1 MTQTDVPVQT
11 IQLDVQGMT
20 CVSCAGRIEKK
31 LNRLEGVNATVNYA
45 TEKATVHAG
54 KGTTAQ
60 ALIQTIEQTG
70 YHATLPAESPRDPD
84 QELRRLR
91 RRLIICA
98 VLSLPVI
105 MIAMVPA
112 WQFPW
117 WQWVSF
123 ALAAVV
129 VTWGAWPFHRA
140 TLLNLRHGNAT
151 MDTLISIGT
160 LAAFGWSA
168 YALLFG
174 AAGEIGFTHPF
185 ELRLVRHAPTANLY
199 LEAAVGITLFILLGR
214 FLEARAKR
222 RSGAA
227 VRALLE
233 LAPSEVTLLTTSGE
247 TVVEV
252 SRLHVADRFVVR
264 PGERVATDGV
274 IISGHSALDASTVT
288 GESVPVEVG
297 PGDAVVGATV
307 NTHGRLV
314 VEATRV
320 GADTQ
325 LAQVARMVDAAQ
337 SGKAA
342 VQRLADRVSAVF
354 VPIVIA
360 LAVATLGFWLGQ
372 GSGVSF
378 AFTSAVAVLI
388 IACPCALGLATPTA
402 LLVGTG
408 RGAQLGIVIRGPE
421 VLESARHIDT
431 IVLDK
436 TGTVT
441 EGRMAVAAVT
451 AGAGATTADV
461 INLAGSAE
469 SGSEHPIA
477 RAIADHA
484 RTHGSLYPVSKLH
497 NRPGLGVLAE
507 LSESSRPIAPLD
519 SDKSLRQAQD
529 GALRQAQD
537 GALRQA
543 QDGAVVVGRVELLQE
558 EGLQVPREL
567 QEAYAAEQTQGRTA
581 VIVGW
586 GGEARGVIAVADV
599 IKPTSAEAVHDL
611 RWLDLHPMLLTGDHE
626 AAARAVAAEVG
637 IDDVIADVLP
647 QQKVAEVVRLQEAGH
662 RVAMVGDGVN
672 DAAAL
677 AQSDLGIALGSGT
690 DAAIH
695 ASDLT
700 LISGDLRVAADAVRL
715 SRATLRTIHGN
726 LFWAFGY
733 NVVAL
738 PLAAIGLLNPII
750 AAAAMALSS
759 LFVVTNSLRLLRF
772 R

>member
-1 MTQTDVPVQT
+1 VTQLAALQT
-11 IQLDVQGMT
+11 IELEVQGMT
-20 CVSCAGRIEKK
+20 CASCATRIEKK

-45 TEKATVHAG
+45 TEKATVHTG
-54 KGTTAQ
+54 KETTAQ
-60 ALIQTIEQTG
+60 TLIETIEKTG
-70 YHATLPAESPRDPD
+70 YHATLPTETPRDPEL
-84 QELRRLR
+84 ELRQLR
-91 RRLIICA
+91 RRLVICA

-105 MIAMVPA
+105 LISMLPA

-123 ALAAVV
+123 ALACVV
-129 VTWGAWPFHRA
+129 VIWGAWPFHRA
-140 TLLNLRHGNAT
+140 TLLNLQHGNAT

-185 ELRLVRHAPTANLY
+185 EFRLIRHAPTANLY
-199 LEAAVGITLFILLGR
+199 LEAAVGITTFVLLGR
-214 FLEARAKR
+214 YLEARAKR

-227 VRALLE
+227 VRALLD
-233 LAPSEVTLLTTSGE
+233 LAPSEVTQLTANGE
-247 TVVEV
+247 TVVDI
-252 SRLHVADRFVVR
+252 SQLHVGDRFVVR

-274 IISGHSALDASTVT
+274 IVSGHSALDASTVT

-297 PGDAVVGATV
+297 PGDAVVGTTV

-314 VEATRV
+314 VEASRV

-325 LAQVARMVDAAQ
+325 LAQIVRLVEAAQ

-354 VPIVIA
+354 VPIVIV

-372 GSGVSF
+372 GAGTSF

-408 RGAQLGIVIRGPE
+408 RGAQLGILISGPE

-431 IVLDK
+431 IVMDK
-436 TGTVT
+436 TGTIT
-441 EGRMAVAAVT
+441 EGRMSVVSVIP
-451 AGAGATTADV
+451 GAGATTADV
-461 INLAGSAE
+461 ITAAGSAE
-469 SGSEHPIA
+469 AGSDHPIA
-477 RAIADHA
+477 KAIADHA
-484 RTHGSLYPVSKLH
+484 RAHSSLDTVTKLH

-507 LSESSRPIAPLD
+507 LSESSSALARLG
-519 SDKSLRQAQD
+519 SEKS
-529 GALRQAQD
+529 
-537 GALRQA
+537 
-543 QDGAVVVGRVELLQE
+543 VVVGRVELLEE
-558 EGLQVPREL
+558 EGLHVADEL
-567 QEAYAAEQTQGRTA
+567 KEAYAVEQTRGRTA
-581 VIVGW
+581 VLVGW
-586 GGEARGVIAVADV
+586 GGAARGVIAVADV
-599 IKPTSAEAVHDL
+599 VKPTSAEAVRDL
-611 RWLDLHPMLLTGDHE
+611 RWLDLRPVLLTGDHE
-626 AAARAVAAEVG
+626 AAARTVAAEVG
-637 IDDVIADVLP
+637 IDDVIAGVLP
-647 QQKVAEVVRLQEAGH
+647 QQKVAEVVRLQDTGH

-677 AQSDLGIALGSGT
+677 AQSDLGIALGTGT

-700 LISGDLRVAADAVRL
+700 LISGDLRVAADAIRL

-726 LFWAFGY
+726 LWWAFAY

-738 PLAAIGLLNPII
+738 PLAAAGFLNPMI

-759 LFVVTNSLRLLRF
+759 VFVVTNSMRLLRF

>member
-1 MTQTDVPVQT
+1 MTQTDVSVQT
-11 IQLDVQGMT
+11 IELDVQGMT
-20 CVSCAGRIEKK
+20 CASCATRIEKK
-31 LNRLEGVNATVNYA
+31 LNRLEGVNATVNFA

-54 KGTTAQ
+54 KATTAQ
-60 ALIQTIEQTG
+60 TLIQTIEQTG
-70 YHATLPAESPRDPD
+70 YHATLPAASPRDPD
-84 QELRRLR
+84 QELRHLR

-123 ALAAVV
+123 VLAAVV

-140 TLLNLRHGNAT
+140 TLLNLQHGNAT

-199 LEAAVGITLFILLGR
+199 LEAAVGITTFILLGR
-214 FLEARAKR
+214 YLEARAKR

-247 TVVEV
+247 TVIEI
-252 SRLHVADRFVVR
+252 SQLHVADRFVVR

-288 GESVPVEVG
+288 GESVPIEVG

-325 LAQVARMVDAAQ
+325 LAQVARMVEAAQ

-451 AGAGATTADV
+451 AGAAATTAE
-461 INLAGSAE
+461 IIKAAGSAE

-477 RAIADHA
+477 KAVADHA
-484 RTHGSLYPVSKLH
+484 RTQGSLNPVSKLH

-507 LSESSRPIAPLD
+507 LSASVAAGATTD
-519 SDKSLRQAQD
+519 ADKS
-529 GALRQAQD
+529 
-537 GALRQA
+537 
-543 QDGAVVVGRVELLQE
+543 VVVGRVELLQE
-558 EGLQVPREL
+558 EGLRVPREL
-567 QEAYAAEQTQGRTA
+567 QEAYAAVQAQGRTA
-581 VIVGW
+581 VMVGW
-586 GGEARGVIAVADV
+586 GGEARGVIGVADV
-599 IKPTSAEAVHDL
+599 VKATSAEAVHDL
-611 RWLDLHPMLLTGDHE
+611 RWLDLRPMLLTGDHE

-637 IDDVIADVLP
+637 IDDVIANVLP

-715 SRATLRTIHGN
+715 SRATLRTIYGN
-726 LFWAFGY
+726 LTWAFGY
-733 NVVAL
+733 NVLAL
-738 PLAAIGLLNPII
+738 PLAAVGFLNPMI

-759 LFVVTNSLRLLRF
+759 LFVVTNSLRLLKF

>member
-1 MTQTDVPVQT
+1 MTQIDLAVQT
-11 IQLDVQGMT
+11 IELDVQGMT
-20 CVSCAGRIEKK
+20 CASCAGRIEKK

-45 TEKATVHAG
+45 TEKATVHTG
-54 KGTTAQ
+54 RGTTAET
-60 ALIQTIEQTG
+60 LIETIEQTG
-70 YHATLPAESPRDPD
+70 YHATLPAESPRDPGL
-84 QELRRLR
+84 ELRQLR

-123 ALAAVV
+123 ALAGVV

-140 TLLNLRHGNAT
+140 TLLNLQHGNAT

-185 ELRLVRHAPTANLY
+185 EFRLVRHSPTANLY
-199 LEAAVGITLFILLGR
+199 LEATVGITTFILLGR
-214 FLEARAKR
+214 YLEARAKR

-233 LAPSEVTLLTTSGE
+233 LAPSEVTVLTASGE
-247 TVVEV
+247 AIVDI
-252 SRLHVADRFVVR
+252 SQLHVGDRFLVR

-274 IISGHSALDASTVT
+274 IVSGHSALDASTVT
-288 GESVPVEVG
+288 GESIPVEVG

-325 LAQVARMVDAAQ
+325 LAQVARMVEAAQ

-354 VPIVIA
+354 VPIVIV

-372 GSGVSF
+372 GAGMSF

-441 EGRMAVAAVT
+441 EGRMAVVAVT
-451 AGAGATTADV
+451 AGAGATTGEA
-461 INLAGSAE
+461 IEAAGSAE

-477 RAIADHA
+477 KAIADHA
-484 RTHGSLYPVSKLH
+484 RTHGSLSPVTKLH

-507 LSESSRPIAPLD
+507 LSALVTAGAATD
-519 SDKSLRQAQD
+519 AGKS
-529 GALRQAQD
+529 
-537 GALRQA
+537 
-543 QDGAVVVGRVELLQE
+543 VVVGRLELLQQ
-558 EGLQVPREL
+558 EGLQVSAEL
-567 QEAYAAEQTQGRTA
+567 QQAYAAEQAHGRTA
-581 VIVGW
+581 VMVGW

-599 IKPTSAEAVHDL
+599 VKPTSAEAVHDL
-611 RWLDLHPMLLTGDHE
+611 QWLDLRPVLLTGDHE
-626 AAARAVAAEVG
+626 TAARAVAAEVG
-637 IDDVIADVLP
+637 IDDVIANVLP
-647 QQKVAEVVRLQEAGH
+647 EQKVAEVVRLQDAGH

-677 AQSDLGIALGSGT
+677 AQSDLGIALGTGT

-715 SRATLRTIHGN
+715 ARATLRTIHGN
-726 LFWAFGY
+726 LWWAFGY
-733 NVVAL
+733 NIVAL
-738 PLAAIGLLNPII
+738 PLAAIGLLNPMI

-759 LFVVTNSLRLLRF
+759 VFVVTNSLRLLRF

>member
-1 MTQTDVPVQT
+1 MTQLGVPVRT
-11 IQLDVQGMT
+11 IELDVQGMT
-20 CVSCAGRIEKK
+20 CASCAARIEKK
-31 LNRLEGVNATVNYA
+31 LNRIEGVNATVNYA

-54 KGTTAQ
+54 SGTTAQ
-60 ALIQTIEQTG
+60 NLIETIEKTG

-84 QELRRLR
+84 LELRQLR
-91 RRLIICA
+91 RRLIITA
-98 VLSLPVI
+98 ALSVPVI

-117 WQWVSF
+117 WQWISF
-123 ALAAVV
+123 ALTCVI

-140 TLLNLRHGNAT
+140 TLLNLQHGNAT

-168 YALLFG
+168 YALFFG
-174 AAGEIGFTHPF
+174 VAGEIGFTHPF
-185 ELRLVRHAPTANLY
+185 EFRLVRHAPTANLY
-199 LEAAVGITLFILLGR
+199 LEAAAGITTFLLLGR
-214 FLEARAKR
+214 YLEARAKR

-227 VRALLE
+227 LRALLD
-233 LAPSEVTLLTTSGE
+233 LTPSQATLLTSSGE
-247 TVVEV
+247 EVVDV
-252 SRLHVADRFVVR
+252 SQLHVGDRFVVR

-274 IISGHSALDASTVT
+274 IVSGHSALDTSTVT
-288 GESVPVEVG
+288 GESVPVEAG

-325 LAQVARMVDAAQ
+325 LAQVVRMVEEAQ

-408 RGAQLGIVIRGPE
+408 RGAQLGIVISGPE
-421 VLESARHIDT
+421 ALESARNIDT

-441 EGRMAVAAVT
+441 EGRMTVVAVT
-451 AGAGATTADV
+451 ASGETTQADV
-461 INLAGSAE
+461 IMAAGAAE

-477 RAIADHA
+477 RAITSYA
-484 RTHGSLYPVSKLH
+484 RARGSLASISKLQ
-497 NRPGLGVLAE
+497 NSPGLGVRAE
-507 LSESSRPIAPLD
+507 LSESSAAIAQLG
-519 SDKSLRQAQD
+519 SDKS
-529 GALRQAQD
+529 
-537 GALRQA
+537 
-543 QDGAVVVGRVELLQE
+543 VIVGRLELME
-558 EGLQVPREL
+558 AEGLHVAEEL
-567 QEAYAAEQTQGRTA
+567 RTACIVQQAQGRTT
-581 VIVGW
+581 VLVGW
-586 GGEARGVIAVADV
+586 AGEARGVIAVADV
-599 IKPTSAEAVHDL
+599 LKPTSAEAVCQL
-611 RWLDLHPMLLTGDHE
+611 RALGLRPVLLTGDHE
-626 AAARAVAAEVG
+626 AAARTVAAEVG
-637 IDDVIADVLP
+637 IDDVVANVLP
-647 QQKVAEVVRLQEAGH
+647 QQKVAEVVRLQESGH
-662 RVAMVGDGVN
+662 HVAMVGDGVN

-677 AQSDLGIALGSGT
+677 AQSDLGIALGTGT
-690 DAAIH
+690 DAAMH
-695 ASDLT
+695 ASDVT
-700 LISGDLRVAADAVRL
+700 LVSGDLRVAADAVRL

-726 LFWAFGY
+726 LWWAFGY

-738 PLAAIGLLNPII
+738 PLAAIGFLNPMV

>member
-1 MTQTDVPVQT
+1 MTELRVPVQT
-11 IQLDVQGMT
+11 IELDVQGMT
-20 CVSCAGRIEKK
+20 CASCAARIEKK

-54 KGTTAQ
+54 TSTTTQ
-60 ALIQTIEQTG
+60 TLIETIEKTG

-84 QELRRLR
+84 LELRRLR
-91 RRLIICA
+91 RRLIITA
-98 VLSLPVI
+98 ALSVPVI
-105 MIAMVPA
+105 MTAMVPA

-117 WQWVSF
+117 WQWISF
-123 ALAAVV
+123 ALTCVV

-140 TLLNLRHGNAT
+140 TLLNLQHGNAT
-151 MDTLISIGT
+151 MDTLISLGT
-160 LAAFGWSA
+160 FAAFGWSA
-168 YALLFG
+168 YALFFG

-199 LEAAVGITLFILLGR
+199 LEAAVGITTFLLLGR
-214 FLEARAKR
+214 YLEARAKR

-227 VRALLE
+227 LRALLD
-233 LAPSEVTLLTTSGE
+233 LTPSQATLLTSDGE
-247 TVVEV
+247 MVVDI
-252 SRLHVADRFVVR
+252 SQLHVADRFVVR

-274 IISGHSALDASTVT
+274 IVSGHSALDTSTVT
-288 GESVPVEVG
+288 GEAVPVEAG

-325 LAQVARMVDAAQ
+325 LAQVVRMVAEAQ

-342 VQRLADRVSAVF
+342 VQRLADRVSEVF

-408 RGAQLGIVIRGPE
+408 RGAQLGIVISGPE
-421 VLESARHIDT
+421 VLESARHLDT

-436 TGTVT
+436 TGTIT
-441 EGRMAVAAVT
+441 EGRLAVLAVT
-451 AGAGATTADV
+451 AGGGSTADEVIMAAGA
-461 INLAGSAE
+461 AE

-477 RAIADHA
+477 RAITGYA
-484 RTHGSLYPVSKLH
+484 RARGSLATLSKLH
-497 NRPGLGVLAE
+497 NRPGLGVRAE
-507 LSESSRPIAPLD
+507 LSESGGPMSQPD
-519 SDKSLRQAQD
+519 SVKSVL
-529 GALRQAQD
+529 G
-537 GALRQA
+537 
-543 QDGAVVVGRVELLQE
+543 GRHELME
-558 EGLQVPREL
+558 AEGLLVAEEL
-567 QEAYAAEQTQGRTA
+567 RKAYTAEQAQGRTA
-581 VIVGW
+581 VLVGW
-586 GGEARGVIAVADV
+586 AGEARGVIAVADV
-599 IKPTSAEAVHDL
+599 LKPTSAEAVRRL
-611 RWLDLHPMLLTGDHE
+611 RGLGLRPVLLTGDHE
-626 AAARAVAAEVG
+626 AAARTVAAEVG
-637 IDDVIADVLP
+637 VDEVIANVLP
-647 QQKVAEVVRLQEAGH
+647 QQKVAEVIRLQKDGH
-662 RVAMVGDGVN
+662 QVAMVGDGVN

-677 AQSDLGIALGSGT
+677 AQSDLGIALGTGT
-690 DAAIH
+690 DAAMH

-726 LFWAFGY
+726 LWWAFGY

-738 PLAAIGLLNPII
+738 PLAAIGFLNPMI

>member
-1 MTQTDVPVQT
+1 MTLDVAVQT
-11 IQLDVQGMT
+11 IELDVQGMT
-20 CVSCAGRIEKK
+20 CASCATRIEKK

-54 KGTTAQ
+54 KGTSAQ
-60 ALIQTIEQTG
+60 TLIETIEKTG
-70 YHATLPAESPRDPD
+70 YHATLPSDSQRDPD
-84 QELRRLR
+84 QELRQLR
-91 RRLIICA
+91 RRLMICA

-105 MIAMVPA
+105 MISMVPA

-123 ALAAVV
+123 ALAGVV
-129 VTWGAWPFHRA
+129 VIWGAWPFHRA
-140 TLLNLRHGNAT
+140 TLLNLQHGNAT

-185 ELRLVRHAPTANLY
+185 EFRLVRHAPTANLY
-199 LEAAVGITLFILLGR
+199 LEAAVGITTFILLGR
-214 FLEARAKR
+214 YLEARAKR

-227 VRALLE
+227 VRALLD
-233 LAPSEVTLLTTSGE
+233 LAPSEVTLLTADGE
-247 TVVEV
+247 TVVDI
-252 SRLHVADRFVVR
+252 SQLHVGDRFVVR

-274 IISGHSALDASTVT
+274 IVSGHSALDTSTVT

-307 NTHGRLV
+307 NTNGRLV
-314 VEATRV
+314 VEAARV

-325 LAQVARMVDAAQ
+325 LAQVVRMVEAAQ

-372 GSGVSF
+372 GSGMSF

-408 RGAQLGIVIRGPE
+408 RGAQLGILIRGPE
-421 VLESARHIDT
+421 VLESTRHLDT

-436 TGTVT
+436 TGTIT
-441 EGRMAVAAVT
+441 EARMAVVSLT
-451 AGAGATTADV
+451 AGAGATTAEV
-461 INLAGSAE
+461 IKAAGSAE
-469 SGSEHPIA
+469 SGSDHPIA
-477 RAIADHA
+477 KAIAEHA
-484 RTHGSLYPVSKLH
+484 RTHGSLDTVTKLDNH
-497 NRPGLGVLAE
+497 PGLGVLAE
-507 LSESSRPIAPLD
+507 LSASA
-519 SDKSLRQAQD
+519 AA
-529 GALRQAQD
+529 GATTDAD
-537 GALRQA
+537 TS
-543 QDGAVVVGRVELLQE
+543 VVVGRVKLLEE
-558 EGLQVPREL
+558 EGLQVAGEL
-567 QEAYAAEQTQGRTA
+567 QQAYAAEQAQGRTA
-581 VIVGW
+581 VLVGW

-599 IKPTSAEAVHDL
+599 VKPTSAEAVRDL
-611 RWLDLHPMLLTGDHE
+611 RWLDLRPVLLTGDHA
-626 AAARAVAAEVG
+626 AAARTVAAEVG

-647 QQKVAEVVRLQEAGH
+647 QQKVAEVVRLQEEGH

-677 AQSDLGIALGSGT
+677 AQSDLGIALGTGT

-726 LFWAFGY
+726 LWWAFAY

-738 PLAAIGLLNPII
+738 PLAAAGFLNPMI

-759 LFVVTNSLRLLRF
+759 VFVVTNSMRLLRF

>member
-1 MTQTDVPVQT
+1 MTELRVPVQT
-11 IQLDVQGMT
+11 IELDVQGMT
-20 CVSCAGRIEKK
+20 CASCAARIEKK

-54 KGTTAQ
+54 TSTTTQ
-60 ALIQTIEQTG
+60 TLIETIEKTG

-84 QELRRLR
+84 LELRRLR
-91 RRLIICA
+91 RRLIITA
-98 VLSLPVI
+98 ALSVPVI
-105 MIAMVPA
+105 MTAMVPA

-117 WQWVSF
+117 WQWISF
-123 ALAAVV
+123 ALTCVV

-140 TLLNLRHGNAT
+140 TLLNLQHGNAT
-151 MDTLISIGT
+151 MDTLISLGT
-160 LAAFGWSA
+160 FAAFGWSA
-168 YALLFG
+168 YALFFG

-199 LEAAVGITLFILLGR
+199 LEAAVGITTFLLLGR
-214 FLEARAKR
+214 YLEARAKR

-227 VRALLE
+227 LRALLD
-233 LAPSEVTLLTTSGE
+233 LTPSQATLLTSDGE
-247 TVVEV
+247 MVVDI
-252 SRLHVADRFVVR
+252 SQLHVADRFVVR

-274 IISGHSALDASTVT
+274 IVSGHSALDTSTVT
-288 GESVPVEVG
+288 GESVPVEAG

-325 LAQVARMVDAAQ
+325 LAQVVRMVAEAQ

-342 VQRLADRVSAVF
+342 VQRLADRVSEVF

-378 AFTSAVAVLI
+378 AFTAAVAVLI

-408 RGAQLGIVIRGPE
+408 RGAQLGIVISGPE
-421 VLESARHIDT
+421 VLESARHLDT

-436 TGTVT
+436 TGTIT
-441 EGRMAVAAVT
+441 EGRLAVLAVT
-451 AGAGATTADV
+451 AGGGSTADEVIMAAGA
-461 INLAGSAE
+461 AE

-477 RAIADHA
+477 RAITGYA
-484 RTHGSLYPVSKLH
+484 RARGSLATLSKLH
-497 NRPGLGVLAE
+497 NRPGLGVRAE
-507 LSESSRPIAPLD
+507 LSESGGPVAQPD
-519 SDKSLRQAQD
+519 SDNSVL
-529 GALRQAQD
+529 
-537 GALRQA
+537 
-543 QDGAVVVGRVELLQE
+543 VGRHEWME
-558 EGLQVPREL
+558 AEGLLVAEEL
-567 QEAYAAEQTQGRTA
+567 RKAYTAEQAQGRTA
-581 VIVGW
+581 VLVGW
-586 GGEARGVIAVADV
+586 AGEARGVIAVADV
-599 IKPTSAEAVHDL
+599 LKPTSAEAVRRL
-611 RWLDLHPMLLTGDHE
+611 RGLGLRPVLLTGDHE
-626 AAARAVAAEVG
+626 AAARTVAAEVG
-637 IDDVIADVLP
+637 VDEVIANVLP
-647 QQKVAEVVRLQEAGH
+647 QQKVAEVMRLQKDGH
-662 RVAMVGDGVN
+662 QVAMVGDGVN

-677 AQSDLGIALGSGT
+677 AQSDLGIALGTGT
-690 DAAIH
+690 DAAMH

-726 LFWAFGY
+726 LWWAFGY

-738 PLAAIGLLNPII
+738 PLAAIGFLNPMI

>member
-1 MTQTDVPVQT
+1 MTQLAAVHT
-11 IQLDVQGMT
+11 IELDVQGMT
-20 CVSCAGRIEKK
+20 CASCATRIEKK

-54 KGTTAQ
+54 KETTAQ
-60 ALIQTIEQTG
+60 TLIETIEKTG
-70 YHATLPAESPRDPD
+70 YHAALPTESPRDPD
-84 QELRRLR
+84 LELRQLR
-91 RRLIICA
+91 RRLIISA

-105 MIAMVPA
+105 LISMVPA

-117 WQWVSF
+117 WQWMSF
-123 ALAAVV
+123 ALACVV
-129 VTWGAWPFHRA
+129 VIWGAWPFHRA
-140 TLLNLRHGNAT
+140 SLLNLQHGNAT

-185 ELRLVRHAPTANLY
+185 EFRLIRHAPTANIY
-199 LEAAVGITLFILLGR
+199 LEAAVGITTFVLLGR
-214 FLEARAKR
+214 YLEARAKR

-227 VRALLE
+227 VRALLD
-233 LAPSEVTLLTTSGE
+233 LAPSEVTLLTADGE
-247 TVVEV
+247 TVVDI
-252 SRLHVADRFVVR
+252 SQLHVGDRFVVR

-274 IISGHSALDASTVT
+274 IVSGHSALDTSTVT

-314 VEATRV
+314 VEAARV

-325 LAQVARMVDAAQ
+325 LAQVVRMVEAAQ

-372 GSGVSF
+372 GSGMSF

-408 RGAQLGIVIRGPE
+408 RGAQLGILIRGPE
-421 VLESARHIDT
+421 VLESTRHLDT

-436 TGTVT
+436 TGTIT
-441 EGRMAVAAVT
+441 EGRMAVVSLT
-451 AGAGATTADV
+451 AGAGATTAEV
-461 INLAGSAE
+461 IKAAGSAE
-469 SGSEHPIA
+469 SGSDHSIA
-477 RAIADHA
+477 KAIADHA
-484 RTHGSLYPVSKLH
+484 RTHGSLDTVTKLD

-507 LSESSRPIAPLD
+507 LSASAAVGATTD
-519 SDKSLRQAQD
+519 ADKS
-529 GALRQAQD
+529 
-537 GALRQA
+537 
-543 QDGAVVVGRVELLQE
+543 VVVGRVKLLEE
-558 EGLQVPREL
+558 EGLQVAGEL
-567 QEAYAAEQTQGRTA
+567 KQAYATEQAQGRTA
-581 VIVGW
+581 VLVGW

-599 IKPTSAEAVHDL
+599 VKPTSAEAVRDL
-611 RWLDLHPMLLTGDHE
+611 RWLDLRPVLLTGDHE
-626 AAARAVAAEVG
+626 AAARTVAAEVG

-647 QQKVAEVVRLQEAGH
+647 QQKVAEVVLLQDAGH

-677 AQSDLGIALGSGT
+677 AQSDLGIALGTGT

-726 LFWAFGY
+726 LWWAFAY

-738 PLAAIGLLNPII
+738 PLAAAGFLNPMI

-759 LFVVTNSLRLLRF
+759 VFVVTNSMRLLRF

>member
-1 MTQTDVPVQT
+1 MTQVDVALQT
-11 IQLDVQGMT
+11 IELDVQGMT
-20 CVSCAGRIEKK
+20 CASCAARIEKK
-31 LNRLEGVNATVNYA
+31 LNRLEGVKATVNYA

-54 KGTTAQ
+54 KATTAET
-60 ALIQTIEQTG
+60 LIETIEKTG

-84 QELRRLR
+84 LELGQLR

-105 MIAMVPA
+105 MIAMVPT

-123 ALAAVV
+123 ALAGVV
-129 VTWGAWPFHRA
+129 VIWGAWPFHRA
-140 TLLNLRHGNAT
+140 TLLNLQHGNAT

-174 AAGEIGFTHPF
+174 AAGEIGFMHPF
-185 ELRLVRHAPTANLY
+185 EFRLVRHAPTANLY
-199 LEAAVGITLFILLGR
+199 LEAAVGITTFSLLGR
-214 FLEARAKR
+214 YLEARAKR

-233 LAPSEVTLLTTSGE
+233 LAPSEVTLLTATGE
-247 TVVEV
+247 RVIDI
-252 SRLHVADRFVVR
+252 SQLHVGDRFVVR

-274 IISGHSALDASTVT
+274 IVSGHSALDASTVT

-314 VEATRV
+314 VEAARV

-325 LAQVARMVDAAQ
+325 LAQIARMVEAAQ

-372 GSGVSF
+372 GAGLSF

-441 EGRMAVAAVT
+441 EGRMAVVAVT
-451 AGAGATTADV
+451 AGSGSTTAEV
-461 INLAGSAE
+461 INAAGSAE
-469 SGSEHPIA
+469 SGSEHPIGQ
-477 RAIADHA
+477 AIANHA
-484 RTHGSLYPVSKLH
+484 RTHGSLNPITKLH
-497 NRPGLGVLAE
+497 SRPGLGVRAE
-507 LSESSRPIAPLD
+507 LSASVAAGATTD
-519 SDKSLRQAQD
+519 ADKS
-529 GALRQAQD
+529 
-537 GALRQA
+537 
-543 QDGAVVVGRVELLQE
+543 VVVGRVELLAE
-558 EGLQVPREL
+558 ESLQISEQLR
-567 QEAYAAEQTQGRTA
+567 EAYTAEQAQGRTS
-581 VIVGW
+581 VMVGW

-599 IKPTSAEAVHDL
+599 MKPTSAEAVHNL
-611 RWLDLHPMLLTGDHE
+611 RWLDLRPVLLTGDHE
-626 AAARAVAAEVG
+626 AAARTVAAEVG
-637 IDDVIADVLP
+637 IDDVIANVLP
-647 QQKVAEVVRLQEAGH
+647 EQKVAEVVRLQDAGH

-677 AQSDLGIALGSGT
+677 AQSDLGIALGTGT

-700 LISGDLRVAADAVRL
+700 LISGDLRVAADALRL
-715 SRATLRTIHGN
+715 SRATLRTIYGN
-726 LFWAFGY
+726 LWWAFGY

-738 PLAAIGLLNPII
+738 PLAAIGLLNPMI

-759 LFVVTNSLRLLRF
+759 VFVVANSLRLLRF

>member
-1 MTQTDVPVQT
+1 MTQLRVPVQT

-20 CVSCAGRIEKK
+20 CASCATRIEKK

-45 TEKATVHAG
+45 TEKATVHVG
-54 KGTTAQ
+54 SGTSAQ
-60 ALIQTIEQTG
+60 TLIETIEKTG
-70 YHATLPAESPRDPD
+70 YGATLPAESPRDPD
-84 QELRRLR
+84 LEVGQLR
-91 RRLIICA
+91 RRLIITA

-105 MIAMVPA
+105 LIAMVPA

-117 WQWVSF
+117 WQWISF
-123 ALAAVV
+123 AFTCVV
-129 VTWGAWPFHRA
+129 VIWGAWPFHRA
-140 TLLNLRHGNAT
+140 TLLNLQHGNAT
-151 MDTLISIGT
+151 MDTLISLGT

-174 AAGEIGFTHPF
+174 VAGEIGFTHPF
-185 ELRLVRHAPTANLY
+185 EFRLARHAPTANLY
-199 LEAAVGITLFILLGR
+199 LEAAVGITTFILLGR
-214 FLEARAKR
+214 YLEARAKR

-227 VRALLE
+227 LRALLD
-233 LAPSEVTLLTTSGE
+233 LAPSEVMLLTASGE
-247 TVVEV
+247 TVGDI
-252 SRLHVADRFVVR
+252 SQLHVGDRFVVR
-264 PGERVATDGV
+264 PGERVATDGQ
-274 IISGHSALDASTVT
+274 ILSGHSALDTSTVT

-325 LAQVARMVDAAQ
+325 LAQVVRMVEAAQ

-378 AFTSAVAVLI
+378 AVTSAVAVLI

-408 RGAQLGIVIRGPE
+408 RGAQLGIVISGPE
-421 VLESARHIDT
+421 ALESARHIDT

-436 TGTVT
+436 TGTIT
-441 EGRMAVAAVT
+441 EGRMAVVAVT
-451 AGAGATTADV
+451 AGPGVDQNDV
-461 INLAGSAE
+461 IMAAGSAE

-477 RAIADHA
+477 RAITDHA
-484 RTHGSLYPVSKLH
+484 RTHGSLASVLRLH
-497 NRPGLGVLAE
+497 NRPGLGILAD
-507 LSESSRPIAPLD
+507 LSETNSAIARQN
-519 SDKSLRQAQD
+519 SDTS
-529 GALRQAQD
+529 
-537 GALRQA
+537 
-543 QDGAVVVGRVELLQE
+543 VVVGRPELLEE
-558 EGLQVPREL
+558 EGLRIASEFQGAYLADQVR
-567 QEAYAAEQTQGRTA
+567 GRTP
-581 VIVGW
+581 VMIGW
-586 GGEARGVIAVADV
+586 DGEARGVIAVADV
-599 IKPTSAEAVHDL
+599 VKPTSAEAVRRFQALGL
-611 RWLDLHPMLLTGDHE
+611 RPVLLTGDHE
-626 AAARAVAAEVG
+626 PAARAVADEVD
-637 IDDVIADVLP
+637 IADVIANVLP
-647 QQKVAEVVRLQEAGH
+647 SEKVAEVVRLQDAGH

-677 AQSDLGIALGSGT
+677 AQSDLGISLSTGT

-700 LISGDLRVAADAVRL
+700 LISGDLRAAADAVRL
-715 SRATLRTIHGN
+715 SWATLRTIHGN
-726 LFWAFGY
+726 LWWAFAY

-738 PLAAIGLLNPII
+738 PLAAMGFLNPMV

-772 R
+772 S

>member
-1 MTQTDVPVQT
+1 MTQAVPVQT
-11 IQLDVQGMT
+11 IELDVQGMT
-20 CVSCAGRIEKK
+20 CASCATRIEKK

-54 KGTTAQ
+54 KTTTAQ
-60 ALIQTIEQTG
+60 TLIQTIEQTG

-84 QELRRLR
+84 QELRQLR

-140 TLLNLRHGNAT
+140 TLLNLRHGSAT

-214 FLEARAKR
+214 YLEARAKR

-247 TVVEV
+247 TVVEI
-252 SRLHVADRFVVR
+252 SQLHVADRFVVR

-325 LAQVARMVDAAQ
+325 LAQVARMVEAAQ

-451 AGAGATTADV
+451 AGAGATTAEV
-461 INLAGSAE
+461 INAAGSAE

-484 RTHGSLYPVSKLH
+484 RTHGSLNPVSKLH

-507 LSESSRPIAPLD
+507 LSASVAAGATTD
-519 SDKSLRQAQD
+519 ADKS
-529 GALRQAQD
+529 
-537 GALRQA
+537 LRQA

-581 VIVGW
+581 VMVGW
-586 GGEARGVIAVADV
+586 GGEARGVIAVADGV
-599 IKPTSAEAVHDL
+599 KPTSAEAVHDL

-637 IDDVIADVLP
+637 IDDVIANVLP
-647 QQKVAEVVRLQEAGH
+647 QQKVAEVVRLQQAGH

-726 LFWAFGY
+726 LWWAFGY

-738 PLAAIGLLNPII
+738 PLAAIGLLNPMI

>member
-1 MTQTDVPVQT
+1 MTLDVAVQT
-11 IQLDVQGMT
+11 IELDVQGMT
-20 CVSCAGRIEKK
+20 CASCATRIEKK

-54 KGTTAQ
+54 KGTSAQ
-60 ALIQTIEQTG
+60 TLIETIEKTG
-70 YHATLPAESPRDPD
+70 YHATLPSDSQRDPD
-84 QELRRLR
+84 QELRQLR
-91 RRLIICA
+91 RRLMICA

-105 MIAMVPA
+105 MISMVPA

-123 ALAAVV
+123 ALAGVV

-140 TLLNLRHGNAT
+140 TLLNLQHGNAT

-185 ELRLVRHAPTANLY
+185 EFRLVRHAPTANLY
-199 LEAAVGITLFILLGR
+199 LEAAVGITTFILLGR
-214 FLEARAKR
+214 YLEARAKR

-227 VRALLE
+227 VRALLD
-233 LAPSEVTLLTTSGE
+233 LAPSEVTLLTADGE
-247 TVVEV
+247 TVVDI
-252 SRLHVADRFVVR
+252 SQLHVGDRFVVR

-274 IISGHSALDASTVT
+274 IVSGHSALDTSTVT

-297 PGDAVVGATV
+297 PGDAVVGATI

-314 VEATRV
+314 VEAARV

-325 LAQVARMVDAAQ
+325 LAQVVRMVEAAQ

-372 GSGVSF
+372 GSGMSF

-408 RGAQLGIVIRGPE
+408 RGAQLGILIRGPE
-421 VLESARHIDT
+421 VLESTRHLDT

-436 TGTVT
+436 TGTIT
-441 EGRMAVAAVT
+441 EARMAVVSLT
-451 AGAGATTADV
+451 AGAGATTAEV
-461 INLAGSAE
+461 IKAAGSAE
-469 SGSEHPIA
+469 SGSDHPIA
-477 RAIADHA
+477 KAIAEHA
-484 RTHGSLYPVSKLH
+484 RTHGSLDTVTKLDNH
-497 NRPGLGVLAE
+497 PGLGVLAE
-507 LSESSRPIAPLD
+507 LSASA
-519 SDKSLRQAQD
+519 AA
-529 GALRQAQD
+529 GATTDAD
-537 GALRQA
+537 TS
-543 QDGAVVVGRVELLQE
+543 VVVGRVKLLEE
-558 EGLQVPREL
+558 EGLQVAGEL
-567 QEAYAAEQTQGRTA
+567 QQAYAAEQAQGRTA
-581 VIVGW
+581 VLVGW

-599 IKPTSAEAVHDL
+599 VKPTSAEAVRDL
-611 RWLDLHPMLLTGDHE
+611 RWLDLRPVLLTGDHA
-626 AAARAVAAEVG
+626 AAARTVAAEVG

-647 QQKVAEVVRLQEAGH
+647 QQKVAEVVRLQEEGH

-677 AQSDLGIALGSGT
+677 AQSDLGIALGTGT

-726 LFWAFGY
+726 LWWAFAY

-738 PLAAIGLLNPII
+738 PLAAAGFLNPMI

-759 LFVVTNSLRLLRF
+759 VFVVTNSMRLLRF

>member
-1 MTQTDVPVQT
+1 MTQVVPVQT
-11 IQLDVQGMT
+11 IELDVQGMT
-20 CVSCAGRIEKK
+20 CASCATRIEKK

-54 KGTTAQ
+54 KATTAQ
-60 ALIQTIEQTG
+60 TLIQTIEQTG
-70 YHATLPAESPRDPD
+70 YQATLPAESPRDPD
-84 QELRRLR
+84 QELRQLR

-140 TLLNLRHGNAT
+140 TLLNLRHGSAT

-214 FLEARAKR
+214 YLEARAKR

-325 LAQVARMVDAAQ
+325 LAQVARMVEAAQ

-408 RGAQLGIVIRGPE
+408 RGAHLGIVIRGPE

-441 EGRMAVAAVT
+441 EGRMAVATVT
-451 AGAGATTADV
+451 AGAGASTAEV
-461 INLAGSAE
+461 INAAGSAE

-484 RTHGSLYPVSKLH
+484 RTHGSLNPVSKLH

-507 LSESSRPIAPLD
+507 LSESSGPIAPLD
-519 SDKSLRQAQD
+519 SDKS
-529 GALRQAQD
+529 
-537 GALRQA
+537 LRQA

-567 QEAYAAEQTQGRTA
+567 QEAYAAEQTQGHTA
-581 VIVGW
+581 VMVGW

-637 IDDVIADVLP
+637 IDDVIAEVLP

-715 SRATLRTIHGN
+715 SRATLRTIYGN

-738 PLAAIGLLNPII
+738 PLAAIGLLNPMI

>member
-1 MTQTDVPVQT
+1 MTELDVAVQT
-11 IQLDVQGMT
+11 IELDVQGMT
-20 CVSCAGRIEKK
+20 CASCATRIEKK

-60 ALIQTIEQTG
+60 TLIETIEKTG
-70 YHATLPAESPRDPD
+70 YHATLPTKSPRDPD
-84 QELRRLR
+84 HELRQLR

-98 VLSLPVI
+98 MLGLPVI
-105 MIAMVPA
+105 VISMVPA

-123 ALAAVV
+123 ALACVV
-129 VTWGAWPFHRA
+129 VIWGAWPFHRA
-140 TLLNLRHGNAT
+140 TLLNLQHGNAT

-185 ELRLVRHAPTANLY
+185 EFRLIRHAPTANLY
-199 LEAAVGITLFILLGR
+199 LEAAVGITTFILLGR
-214 FLEARAKR
+214 YLEARAKR

-227 VRALLE
+227 VRALLD
-233 LAPSEVTLLTTSGE
+233 LAPSEVTQLTPNGE
-247 TVVEV
+247 TVIDI
-252 SRLHVADRFVVR
+252 SQLHVGDRFVVR

-274 IISGHSALDASTVT
+274 IVSGHSALDASTVT
-288 GESVPVEVG
+288 GEWVPVEVG

-325 LAQVARMVDAAQ
+325 LAQVVRMVEAAQ

-360 LAVATLGFWLGQ
+360 LAVATFGFWLGQ
-372 GSGVSF
+372 GSGMSF

-408 RGAQLGIVIRGPE
+408 RGAQLGILIRGPE

-436 TGTVT
+436 TGTIT
-441 EGRMAVAAVT
+441 EGRMAVVSVI
-451 AGAGATTADV
+451 AGAGVTTAEV
-461 INLAGSAE
+461 IKAAGSAE

-477 RAIADHA
+477 KAIADYA
-484 RTHGSLYPVSKLH
+484 RTHGSLDTVSKLH
-497 NRPGLGVLAE
+497 NRPGLGVLAD
-507 LSESSRPIAPLD
+507 LSESSSPLAQLD
-519 SDKSLRQAQD
+519 SDKS
-529 GALRQAQD
+529 
-537 GALRQA
+537 
-543 QDGAVVVGRVELLQE
+543 VVVGRVELMEE
-558 EGLQVPREL
+558 EGLHVAGEL
-567 QEAYAAEQTQGRTA
+567 KEAYASEQDQGRTT
-581 VIVGW
+581 VLVGW
-586 GGEARGVIAVADV
+586 GGEARGLIAVADV
-599 IKPTSAEAVHDL
+599 VKPTSAEAVRDL
-611 RWLDLHPMLLTGDHE
+611 RWLDLRPVLLTGDHE
-626 AAARAVAAEVG
+626 ATARTVAAEVD
-637 IDDVIADVLP
+637 IDDVIAGVLP
-647 QQKVAEVVRLQEAGH
+647 QQKVAEVARLQEEGH

-677 AQSDLGIALGSGT
+677 AQSDLGIALGTGT

-726 LFWAFGY
+726 LWWAFGY

-738 PLAAIGLLNPII
+738 PLAAAGFLNPMI

-759 LFVVTNSLRLLRF
+759 VFVVTNSMRLLRF
-772 R
+772 H

>member
-1 MTQTDVPVQT
+1 VTQLVALQT
-11 IQLDVQGMT
+11 IELEVQGMT
-20 CVSCAGRIEKK
+20 CASCATRIEKK

-54 KGTTAQ
+54 KETTAQ
-60 ALIQTIEQTG
+60 TLIETIEKTG
-70 YHATLPAESPRDPD
+70 YHATLPTESPRDPEL
-84 QELRRLR
+84 ELRQLR
-91 RRLIICA
+91 RRLVICA
-98 VLSLPVI
+98 VLSVPVI
-105 MIAMVPA
+105 LIAMVPA

-123 ALAAVV
+123 ALASVV
-129 VTWGAWPFHRA
+129 VIWGAWPFHRA

-185 ELRLVRHAPTANLY
+185 EVRLTRHAPTANLY
-199 LEAAVGITLFILLGR
+199 LEAAVGITTFILLGR
-214 FLEARAKR
+214 YLETRAKR

-233 LAPSEVTLLTTSGE
+233 LVPSEVTLLTAEGE
-247 TVVEV
+247 SVVDI
-252 SRLHVADRFVVR
+252 SQLHVGDRFVVR

-274 IISGHSALDASTVT
+274 IVSGHSALDNSTVT
-288 GESVPVEVG
+288 GESGPVEVG

-314 VEATRV
+314 IEATRV

-325 LAQVARMVDAAQ
+325 LAQVVRMVEAAQ

-372 GSGVSF
+372 GSGMSF

-408 RGAQLGIVIRGPE
+408 RGAQLGILIRGPE

-441 EGRMAVAAVT
+441 EGRMAVVSVT
-451 AGAGATTADV
+451 PGAGATTAEV
-461 INLAGSAE
+461 IKAAGSAE
-469 SGSEHPIA
+469 SGSDHPIA
-477 RAIADHA
+477 KAVLDHA
-484 RTHGSLYPVSKLH
+484 RTYGGLDTVINLR

-507 LSESSRPIAPLD
+507 LSASVAAGATAD
-519 SDKSLRQAQD
+519 ADKS
-529 GALRQAQD
+529 
-537 GALRQA
+537 
-543 QDGAVVVGRVELLQE
+543 VVVGRVELLE
-558 EGLQVPREL
+558 VEGLHVSGEL
-567 QEAYAAEQTQGRTA
+567 KEVYAAEEAQGRTA
-581 VIVGW
+581 VMVGW
-586 GGEARGVIAVADV
+586 GGEARGVIAVADAV
-599 IKPTSAEAVHDL
+599 KATSAEAVHDL
-611 RWLDLHPMLLTGDHE
+611 RWLDLHPVLLTGDHE
-626 AAARAVAAEVG
+626 AAARTVAAEVG

-647 QQKVAEVVRLQEAGH
+647 QQKVAEVVRLQDTGH

-677 AQSDLGIALGSGT
+677 AQSDLGIALGTGT

-726 LFWAFGY
+726 LWWAFAY

-738 PLAAIGLLNPII
+738 PLAAIGFLNPMI

-759 LFVVTNSLRLLRF
+759 VFVVTNSMRLLRF

>member
-1 MTQTDVPVQT
+1 MTQLVPVQT
-11 IQLDVQGMT
+11 IELDVQGMT
-20 CVSCAGRIEKK
+20 CASCAARIEKK

-54 KGTTAQ
+54 SGTTPQ
-60 ALIQTIEQTG
+60 VVIDVIEKTG
-70 YHATLPAESPRDPD
+70 YRATLPADSPRDPD
-84 QELRRLR
+84 LELRQLR
-91 RRLIICA
+91 RRLIITA
-98 VLSLPVI
+98 ALSLPVI

-117 WQWVSF
+117 WQWISF
-123 ALAAVV
+123 ALTGVI

-140 TLLNLRHGNAT
+140 TLLNLQHGNAT

-185 ELRLVRHAPTANLY
+185 EFRLVRHAPTANLY
-199 LEAAVGITLFILLGR
+199 LEATAGITTFILLGR
-214 FLEARAKR
+214 YLEARAKR
-222 RSGAA
+222 RSGDAL
-227 VRALLE
+227 RALLE
-233 LAPSEVTLLTTSGE
+233 LAPSEVALLTPGGE
-247 TVVEV
+247 TVVDI
-252 SRLHVADRFVVR
+252 SQLHVGDRFVVR

-274 IISGHSALDASTVT
+274 IISGHSALDTSTVT

-297 PGDAVVGATV
+297 PGAAVVGATV

-314 VEATRV
+314 VEAARV

-325 LAQVARMVDAAQ
+325 LAQVVRMVEAAQ
-337 SGKAA
+337 SGKAS

-372 GSGVSF
+372 GVGASF

-408 RGAQLGIVIRGPE
+408 RGAQLGIVISGPE

-431 IVLDK
+431 VVLDK
-436 TGTVT
+436 TGTIT
-441 EGRMAVAAVT
+441 EGRMAVVAVAAGGDTTVDEVIMA
-451 AGAGATTADV
+451 AGA
-461 INLAGSAE
+461 AE

-477 RAIADHA
+477 KAITEHA
-484 RTHGSLYPVSKLH
+484 RAHGPLSPVTKLH
-497 NRPGLGVLAE
+497 NSPGLGVLAE
-507 LSESSRPIAPLD
+507 LSASVGAGATTD
-519 SDKSLRQAQD
+519 ADKS
-529 GALRQAQD
+529 
-537 GALRQA
+537 
-543 QDGAVVVGRVELLQE
+543 VVVGQLELLQE
-558 EGLQVPREL
+558 EGLQVRREL
-567 QEAYAAEQTQGRTA
+567 QEAYTAEQAQGRTA
-581 VIVGW
+581 VMLGW
-586 GGEARGVIAVADV
+586 SGQARGVIAVADV
-599 IKPTSAEAVHDL
+599 VKPTSTEAVHDL
-611 RWLDLHPMLLTGDHE
+611 RWLDLRPILLTGDHE

-637 IDDVIADVLP
+637 IDDVIANVLP
-647 QQKVAEVVRLQEAGH
+647 QQKVTEVVRLQEAGH

-677 AQSDLGIALGSGT
+677 AQSDLGIALGTGT

-700 LISGDLRVAADAVRL
+700 LISGDLRAAADAIRL
-715 SRATLRTIHGN
+715 SQATLRTIYGN
-726 LFWAFGY
+726 LSWAFAY
-733 NVVAL
+733 NIVAL
-738 PLAAIGLLNPII
+738 PLAAAGFLNPMI

>member
-1 MTQTDVPVQT
+1 MTQLRVPVRT
-11 IQLDVQGMT
+11 IELDVQGMT
-20 CVSCAGRIEKK
+20 CASCAARIEKK
-31 LNRLEGVNATVNYA
+31 LNRIEGVNATVNYA

-54 KGTTAQ
+54 SGTTAQ
-60 ALIQTIEQTG
+60 NLIETIEKTG

-84 QELRRLR
+84 LELRQLR
-91 RRLIICA
+91 RRLIITA
-98 VLSLPVI
+98 ALSVPVI
-105 MIAMVPA
+105 VIAMVPA

-117 WQWVSF
+117 WQWISF
-123 ALAAVV
+123 ALTCVI

-140 TLLNLRHGNAT
+140 TVLNLQHGNAT
-151 MDTLISIGT
+151 MDTLISVGT

-168 YALLFG
+168 YALFFG
-174 AAGEIGFTHPF
+174 VAGEIGFTHPF
-185 ELRLVRHAPTANLY
+185 EFRLVRHAPTANLY
-199 LEAAVGITLFILLGR
+199 LEAAAGITTFLLLGR
-214 FLEARAKR
+214 YLEARAKR

-227 VRALLE
+227 LRALLD
-233 LAPSEVTLLTTSGE
+233 LTPSQATLLTSSGE
-247 TVVEV
+247 EVVDV
-252 SRLHVADRFVVR
+252 SQLHVGDRFVVR

-274 IISGHSALDASTVT
+274 IVSGHSALDTSTVT
-288 GESVPVEVG
+288 GESVPVEAG

-314 VEATRV
+314 VEASRV

-325 LAQVARMVDAAQ
+325 LAQVVRMVEEAQ

-408 RGAQLGIVIRGPE
+408 RGAQLGIVISGPE
-421 VLESARHIDT
+421 ALESARHIDT

-441 EGRMAVAAVT
+441 EGRMTVVAVT
-451 AGAGATTADV
+451 AGGETMQADV
-461 INLAGSAE
+461 IMAAGAAE

-477 RAIADHA
+477 KAITSYARA
-484 RTHGSLYPVSKLH
+484 RGSLATLSKLQ
-497 NRPGLGVLAE
+497 NTPGLGVRAE
-507 LSESSRPIAPLD
+507 LSESSAAIAQLG
-519 SDKSLRQAQD
+519 SDKS
-529 GALRQAQD
+529 
-537 GALRQA
+537 
-543 QDGAVVVGRVELLQE
+543 VIVGRLELME
-558 EGLQVPREL
+558 AEGLRVAEEL
-567 QEAYAAEQTQGRTA
+567 RTACTVQQAQGRTA
-581 VIVGW
+581 VLVGW
-586 GGEARGVIAVADV
+586 AGEARGVIAVADV
-599 IKPTSAEAVHDL
+599 LKPTSAEAVRRL
-611 RWLDLHPMLLTGDHE
+611 RALGLRPVLLTGDHE
-626 AAARAVAAEVG
+626 AAARTVAAEVG
-637 IDDVIADVLP
+637 IDDVVANVLP
-647 QQKVAEVVRLQEAGH
+647 QQKVDEVVRLQEAGH
-662 RVAMVGDGVN
+662 HVAMVGDGVN

-677 AQSDLGIALGSGT
+677 AQSDLGIALGTGT
-690 DAAIH
+690 DAAMH
-695 ASDLT
+695 ASDVT
-700 LISGDLRVAADAVRL
+700 LVSGDLRVAADAVRL

-726 LFWAFGY
+726 LWWAFGY

-738 PLAAIGLLNPII
+738 PLAAIGLLNPMI